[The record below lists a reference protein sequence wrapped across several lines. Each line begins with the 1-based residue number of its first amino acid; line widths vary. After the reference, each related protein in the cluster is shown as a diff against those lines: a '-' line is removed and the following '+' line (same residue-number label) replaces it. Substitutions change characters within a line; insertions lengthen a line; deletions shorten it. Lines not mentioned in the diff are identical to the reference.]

1 MPTISRNT
9 SLIKARKVF
18 IPFEVEPNNNSINGY
33 WGLIYVNTEE
43 QVVQFVDPTKRYDNN
58 LEIFSIINADTDD
71 DELVEER
78 VGLDLSIICRVLT
91 PFLRYLFLD
100 IDSTNWKFEF
110 FPSTIINQQTIFPPL
125 TNHND
130 SGIYIL
136 LVIYLL
142 SADIPLYFN
151 ESDLLPFKKNVVLW
165 VKKGRIPYFTSE

>member
-1 MPTISRNT
+1 M
-9 SLIKARKVF
+9 
-18 IPFEVEPNNNSINGY
+18 
-33 WGLIYVNTEE
+33 
-43 QVVQFVDPTKRYDNN
+43 DPTKRYDNN
-58 LEIFSIINADTDD
+58 LEIFSIINADTD

-142 SADIPLYFN
+142 SVDIPLYFN
-151 ESDLLPFKKNVVLW
+151 NILNDLLNIYHEAL
-165 VKKGRIPYFTSE
+165 SE